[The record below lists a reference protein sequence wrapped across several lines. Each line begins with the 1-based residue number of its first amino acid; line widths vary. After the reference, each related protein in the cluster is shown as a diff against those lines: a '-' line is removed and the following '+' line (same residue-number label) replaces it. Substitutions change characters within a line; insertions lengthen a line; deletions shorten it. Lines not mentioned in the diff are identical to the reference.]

1 MEPSIKSTHAFE
13 INKLKVSFQN
23 IMHTIDEINKI
34 KLHANQKLNR
44 LKDAY
49 FKLIENNSKKVF
61 LFCLDSFYFQYK
73 SFQLEYDSLEKTL
86 LFINNRMYCDY
97 YKLYNMMIE
106 SCKKHNFEDSDN
118 YELRQYTQ
126 YKDLE
131 PFLEYRI
138 EDIKDI
144 HSNILHI
151 ISILYEQYSERHN
164 SITHYNDTHKIG
176 FSISNFINTLQYEN
190 SILKEQVT
198 LYTNYMAFFHISQ
211 GKYLKR
217 MYSKIENFY
226 CEVESNIKSNI
237 NFSIDDINE
246 NPILNSEK
254 DGDLMTTHESIESMS
269 QELDDLKN
277 GSQID
282 DPGTSSTT
290 MHELEATLKNEISSE
305 QALQKDGSLDT
316 PRSELSEPS
325 LSSQESNS
333 GPNTPSKQESKVPQ
347 KTVQR
352 PNQLFMMG
360 KK

>member
-1 MEPSIKSTHAFE
+1 MEPSIKSNHAFE
-13 INKLKVSFQN
+13 INKLKMSFQN
-23 IMHTIDEINKI
+23 IMHSVDEINKI
-34 KLHANQKLNR
+34 KLHAFQKLNR
-44 LKDAY
+44 LRDAY

-73 SFQLEYDSLEKTL
+73 SFQLEYDNLEQTL
-86 LFINNRMYCDY
+86 SFINNRMYCDY

-106 SCKKHNFEDSDN
+106 SCKKNKFDESDN
-118 YELRQYTQ
+118 FELRQYVQ

-151 ISILYEQYSERHN
+151 ISILYEQYSTSHN
-164 SITHYNDTHKIG
+164 TVAHYNDTHKIG

-190 SILKEQVT
+190 SILKEQVV

-217 MYSKIENFY
+217 MYSKIDNFY
-226 CEVESNIKSNI
+226 TEVESNIKSNV

-246 NPILNSEK
+246 SPILNS
-254 DGDLMTTHESIESMS
+254 DNDSNFSSSNESMTEG
-269 QELDDLKN
+269 QDDVKK

-282 DPGTSSTT
+282 DTKSSTNI
-290 MHELEATLKNEISSE
+290 ENDLENTLKNDISSE
-305 QALQKDGSLDT
+305 SALQTSVPST
-316 PRSELSEPS
+316 PRSTLSE
-325 LSSQESNS
+325 SSVSTTTSNVS
-333 GPNTPSKQESKVPQ
+333 EKKVVKKPG
-347 KTVQR
+347 KM
-352 PNQLFMMG
+352 FMSS
-360 KK
+360 

>member
-1 MEPSIKSTHAFE
+1 MEPSIKSNHAFE
-13 INKLKVSFQN
+13 INKLKMSFQN
-23 IMHTIDEINKI
+23 IMHSVDEINKI
-34 KLHANQKLNR
+34 KLHAHQKLNR
-44 LKDAY
+44 LRDAY

-73 SFQLEYDSLEKTL
+73 SFQLEYDNLEQTL
-86 LFINNRMYCDY
+86 SFINNRMYCDY

-106 SCKKHNFEDSDN
+106 SCKKHNFDESDN
-118 YELRQYTQ
+118 YELRQYIQ

-144 HSNILHI
+144 HSNILHVI
-151 ISILYEQYSERHN
+151 TILYEQYSTRHN

-190 SILKEQVT
+190 SILKEQVV

-217 MYSKIENFY
+217 MYAKIENFY
-226 CEVESNIKSNI
+226 TEVESNIKSNV

-246 NPILNSEK
+246 SPILNSDNDSK
-254 DGDLMTTHESIESMS
+254 LLTTHESIESMT
-269 QELDDLKN
+269 EGLDDMKK

-282 DPGTSSTT
+282 DPKSSTNT
-290 MHELEATLKNEISSE
+290 INDLETTLKNEISSE
-305 QALQKDGSLDT
+305 NALQISVPTT
-316 PRSELSEPS
+316 PSSTLSE
-325 LSSQESNS
+325 SSVSSSTSNVS
-333 GPNTPSKQESKVPQ
+333 EKVVK
-347 KTVQR
+347 KTG
-352 PNQLFMMG
+352 NMFMTG
-360 KK
+360 